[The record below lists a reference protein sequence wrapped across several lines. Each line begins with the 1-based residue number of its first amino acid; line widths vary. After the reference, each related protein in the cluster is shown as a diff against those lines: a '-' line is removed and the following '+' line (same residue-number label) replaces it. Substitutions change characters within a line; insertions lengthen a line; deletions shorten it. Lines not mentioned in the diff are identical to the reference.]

1 MEATRRFGWLP
12 DYPDFRDY
20 TECTPSVREILVPT
34 GIALPGGVPA
44 ADGKAGAKGNAPER
58 AATTKDQDS
67 RDNKNKGDLPDSI
80 SLRPH
85 CPPIEDQRG
94 LGSCTAQAGAGVIEY
109 YERRAF
115 GRHIDASRLFL
126 YKVTRNLMKM
136 KGDTGAYLRTT
147 MGAMVLFGVPPEE
160 YWPYTDSEAKFD
172 REPPAFCY
180 SFAQNYKTIQYFRHD
195 PPKGSRSGV
204 LLRVKTY
211 LAAGHPS
218 MFGFT
223 VYSSIEAA
231 DERGAIPFPSKR
243 DRILGGHA
251 VVAVGYDDNIG
262 IRNPSAGNPEGNG
275 AMGDGERGRGGGR
288 TGGGAMTG
296 CSAAFGPGARPSPAA
311 TTGALLIRN
320 SWGPSWGDGGYGWL
334 PYRYIETG
342 LAEDFWSILKKDWV
356 DTGAFNV

>member
-1 MEATRRFGWLP
+1 MNTRRFGWIP

-20 TECTPSVREILVPT
+20 TESTPSVREILVPT
-34 GIALPGGVPA
+34 GIALPGGIPA
-44 ADGKAGAKGNAPER
+44 AKGKAGVKGNAPER
-58 AATTKDQDS
+58 GAATKEQDS
-67 RDNKNKGDLPDSI
+67 REKKKKGDLPDSI
-80 SLRPH
+80 SLRSH
-85 CPPIEDQRG
+85 CSPIEDQEN

-160 YWPYTDSEAKFD
+160 YWPYTDSEEKFD

-180 SFAQNYKTIQYFRHD
+180 SFAQNYKTIQYYRHD
-195 PPKGSRSGV
+195 LPASSGASTATGDSRSSI

-211 LAAGHPS
+211 LAAGHPA

-223 VYSSIEAA
+223 VYSSIEKA
-231 DERGAIPFPSKR
+231 DERGAIPYPTER
-243 DRILGGHA
+243 ERILGGHA
-251 VVAVGYDDNIG
+251 VVAVGYDNALTIK
-262 IRNPSAGNPEGNG
+262 NPSS
-275 AMGDGERGRGGGR
+275 GG
-288 TGGGAMTG
+288 
-296 CSAAFGPGARPSPAA
+296 P
-311 TTGALLIRN
+311 TTKGALLIRN
-320 SWGPSWGDGGYGWL
+320 SWGTSWGDGGYGWL
-334 PYRYIETG
+334 PYKYIETG
-342 LAEDFWSILKKDWV
+342 LAEDFWSVLKKDWI